1 MHSMSSFQMG
11 CYPTTGTSGFSQV
24 TLGYRFQKPF
34 IFLGR
39 KSHRET

>member
-1 MHSMSSFQMG
+1 MYSISSFQMG
-11 CYPTTGTSGFSQV
+11 YYPTTGTSGFTQV
-24 TLGYRFQKPF
+24 TLGYRFQKLF